1 MEQAPEVPTP
11 PPEIP
16 KGKLWTALLL
26 PPAIMCTGSLI
37 ARDVASRSR
46 SYGEEFLVMLP
57 VGLVAILAT
66 SVLFVRVWGVRY
78 HGRSLVLTTI
88 GYILG
93 QIVLCLAV
101 WFGCCLIP
109 FR

>member
-26 PPAIMCTGSLI
+26 PPAVMCFGSLLI
-37 ARDVASRSR
+37 ALNRRHS

-66 SVLFVRVWGVRY
+66 SVAFVQAWGVRY
-78 HGRSLVLTTI
+78 HGRSLVLTTL

-93 QIVLCLAV
+93 QIILCLAV

>member
-26 PPAIMCTGSLI
+26 PPAIMCAGSLI
-37 ARDVASRSR
+37 VGDAAARSS

-57 VGLVAILAT
+57 VGLVTILVTA
-66 SVLFVRVWGVRY
+66 VLFVRVWGVRY
-78 HGRSLVLTTI
+78 HGRSLVLTTL

-93 QIVLCLAV
+93 QVILCFAV

>member
-1 MEQAPEVPTP
+1 MEEAPEVPTP

-16 KGKLWTALLL
+16 RGKLWTALLL
-26 PPAIMCTGSLI
+26 PPVIMCLGSLI
-37 ARDVASRSR
+37 AREAASRSS

-57 VGLVAILAT
+57 VGLVTILAT
-66 SVLFVRVWGVRY
+66 AVLFVRVWRVRY
-78 HGRSLVLTTI
+78 HGRSLVLTTL

-93 QIVLCLAV
+93 QIILCLAV

>member
-16 KGKLWTALLL
+16 KGKLWAALLL
-26 PPAIMCTGSLI
+26 PPTITCIGTLI
-37 ARDVASRSR
+37 AREAARRSH
-46 SYGEEFLVMLP
+46 SYGEEILIMLP
-57 VGLVAILAT
+57 VGLVAILTT

-88 GYILG
+88 GYIIG

-101 WFGCCLIP
+101 WFGCCLFP

>member
-1 MEQAPEVPTP
+1 MEEAPEVPTP

-16 KGKLWTALLL
+16 KEKLWLALLL
-26 PPAIMCTGSLI
+26 PPAIMCFGSLI
-37 ARDVASRSR
+37 ARNAAAHSS
-46 SYGEEFLVMLP
+46 SYGTEFLVMLP
-57 VGLVAILAT
+57 VGLVAILVT
-66 SVLFVRVWGVRY
+66 SVLFVRAWGVRY
-78 HGRSLVLTTI
+78 SGRSLVLTTI

-109 FR
+109 YR

>member
-26 PPAIMCTGSLI
+26 PPVIMCIGSLLI
-37 ARDVASRSR
+37 ALGRRQS

-57 VGLVAILAT
+57 LGLAAILVT
-66 SVLFVRVWGVRY
+66 SVLFVRVWRVRY
-78 HGRSLVLTTI
+78 HGRSLVLTTL

-93 QIVLCLAV
+93 QIILCLAV

>member
-1 MEQAPEVPTP
+1 MEEAPEVPAP
-11 PPEIP
+11 LPEIP
-16 KGKLWTALLL
+16 RGKLWTALLL
-26 PPAIMCTGSLI
+26 PPGIMCIGSLI
-37 ARDVASRSR
+37 ARDVASRSV

-57 VGLVAILAT
+57 VGLVTILVTA
-66 SVLFVRVWGVRY
+66 VLFVRAWGVRY
-78 HGRSLVLTTI
+78 SGRSLVLTTL

-93 QIVLCLAV
+93 QIILCLAV

>member
-1 MEQAPEVPTP
+1 MEEVPEVPTP

-26 PPAIMCTGSLI
+26 PPVIMCFGSLI
-37 ARDVASRSR
+37 AREAASRS
-46 SYGEEFLVMLP
+46 SGYGEEFLVMLP

-66 SVLFVRVWGVRY
+66 SVLFVRAWRVRY
-78 HGRSLVLTTI
+78 HGRSLVLTTL

-93 QIVLCLAV
+93 QIILCLAV

-109 FR
+109 YR